1 MQIGVGSDFAGY
13 SIVRHIGGGGMAQ
26 IYLAKTRGLAGFE
39 KYLALKVM
47 NAEYANEDR
56 FIRMLINE
64 AKIAVGLSH
73 VNIAQIFD
81 LGVFDGVY
89 YIAME
94 YVDGVDVLELV
105 NGLHSRGQ
113 RVPLEAVAHIGRQI
127 CSGLYYAHTRKN
139 RQGKPLNI
147 VHRDVSPQNVL
158 VSRAGEVKVVDFG
171 IAKAVGLTSK
181 TQAGVIKGKVNYMAP
196 EQVLSRP
203 ADARSDIFAVGIVLW
218 EMLTS
223 QMVYAADDINDLAA
237 KVRKAEIEPPSSVR
251 KDIPPVLDQI
261 VMRALQ
267 RKASDRYPSAHELQI
282 ELTKYLSSTAPDYGG
297 SHLAKLVE
305 QVAPHESAV
314 EATGELSHLLSQE
327 DRLHDR
333 HSLIYQPDGHAQLV
347 LLAGAEEEVHPLH
360 DELTLGRAGD
370 LALADA
376 RVSRRHAR
384 VRFNGSCYLLEDL
397 GSANG
402 TFLNG
407 ERIKSAT
414 PLKPG
419 DRVRIGNTE
428 LIFRAQ
434 TATPNEIVSA
444 AATPLLPAL
453 PQRISLRDGRGEV
466 LEQPLEDGLELGY
479 RLQIGP
485 LHWNGTHLRVLQRND
500 GWWVDAG
507 TARGPVKINGV
518 AATLPALV
526 AVGDQIEVNGVTL
539 AVVG

>member
-81 LGVFDGVY
+81 LGVFEGIY

-105 NGLHSRGQ
+105 NGLHARGQ
-113 RVPLEAVAHIGRQI
+113 HVPVEAVAHIGRQL
-127 CSGLYYAHTRKN
+127 CTGLYYAHTRKN
-139 RQGKPLNI
+139 RQGQPLNI
-147 VHRDVSPQNVL
+147 VHRDISPQNVL

-171 IAKAVGLTSK
+171 IAKAVGLSSK

-203 ADARSDIFAVGIVLW
+203 ADARSDIFATGIVLW

-223 QMVYAADDINDLAA
+223 QMVYAADDINELAA
-237 KVRKAEIEPPSSVR
+237 KVRKAEIPSPSSVR
-251 KDIPPVLDQI
+251 KDIPPLLDQI

-267 RKASDRYPSAHELQI
+267 RKASDRYPTAHEFQI
-282 ELTKYLSSTAPDYGG
+282 ELTKFLSSAAPDYGG

-305 QVAPHESAV
+305 QVVPHEFTRQP
-314 EATGELSHLLSQE
+314 TGELPHLLSQE

-347 LLAGAEEEVHPLH
+347 LLTGDGEQPHPLH
-360 DELTLGRAGD
+360 EELTLGRAGD
-370 LALADA
+370 LPLADA

-384 VRFNGSCYLLEDL
+384 VRFNGNRYLLEDL

-407 ERIKSAT
+407 ERISAPS

-419 DRVRIGNTE
+419 DRVRIGNSE
-428 LIFRAQ
+428 LVFRAES
-434 TATPNEIVSA
+434 APPEELASA
-444 AATPLLPAL
+444 AATPLQPAL
-453 PQRISLRDGRGEV
+453 PERISVIDGRGDAI
-466 LEQPLEDGLELGY
+466 EQVLEDGLELGY
-479 RLQIGP
+479 RLQLGP
-485 LHWNGTHLRVLQRND
+485 LRWTGTHLRLLRRAD
-500 GWWVDAG
+500 GWWIDAG
-507 TARGPVKINGV
+507 SARGPVQINGV
-518 AATLPALV
+518 ATTLPALV
-526 AVGDQIEVNGVTL
+526 SVGDRVEVNDITFTL
-539 AVVG
+539 AS